1 MVLVAGGT
9 GRLGT
14 QVVHRLTARHLK
26 VRVLTRDPPRARH
39 LDSYLVE
46 VVRGDLREQDDA
58 QQATAG
64 VSTVVS
70 AIHGFAGVG
79 DVSPR
84 TVDGLGNSNLIRAA
98 KANGAEHFVLVSVQ
112 GAAPDHP
119 MELFRIKYAAEE
131 ELRGSGL
138 AWTVIRPTAFMEFW
152 AELIGAPLVNKG
164 RTRIFGGGQNPINFV
179 SAADVARVVEQAVV
193 DPSIRSETIEVGG
206 PENLTFLQVAET
218 FERETG
224 KTGKKSHVPLQMMRL
239 MSVAMKPIN
248 PSLARQIQAGVVMD
262 TTDMTWDPA
271 RNRHFPPGEL
281 LSLAKIVRRDYEQSP
296 ARG

>member
-14 QVVHRLTARHLK
+14 QVVHRLTARQLK
-26 VRVLTRDPPRARH
+26 VRVLTRDPARARH
-39 LDSYLVE
+39 LDSDLVE
-46 VVRGDLREQDDA
+46 VVRGDVREQADA
-58 QQATAG
+58 ERATAG

-84 TVDGLGNSNLIRAA
+84 TVDGLGNSHLISAA
-98 KANGAEHFVLVSVQ
+98 KTNGAEQLVLVSVQ

-131 ELRGSGL
+131 EVRRSGL
-138 AWTVIRPTAFMEFW
+138 AWTVIRPTAFMELW
-152 AELIGAPLVNKG
+152 AELIGGPLVKTG
-164 RTRIFGGGQNPINFV
+164 QTRIFGRGQNPINFV
-179 SAADVARVVEQAVV
+179 AAADVARMVEQAVV
-193 DPSIRSETIEVGG
+193 DSSLRSDTIEVGG
-206 PENLTFLQVAET
+206 PENLTLLQVAET

-224 KTGKKSHVPLQMMRL
+224 KTGKKSHVTLPMMRL
-239 MSVAMKPIN
+239 MSVVMKPMN
-248 PSLARQIQAGVVMD
+248 PALARQIQAGVVMD

-271 RNRHFPPGEL
+271 RNRRFPSGEL
-281 LSLAKIVRRDYEQSP
+281 VTLAKMVRRDYEQSLT
-296 ARG
+296 RG